1 MIFTKLVVLEL
12 VIIGQIH
19 VSAQFLHNRAFCEE
33 NTMLTESVDLYI
45 SMNIKYGAICE
56 NNSESQ
62 KMRISDILM
71 QIYITDKNP

>member
-1 MIFTKLVVLEL
+1 
-12 VIIGQIH
+12 
-19 VSAQFLHNRAFCEE
+19 
-33 NTMLTESVDLYI
+33 MLTESADLYI

-56 NNSESQ
+56 NNAESQ